1 MHKRLARALTA
12 LAFSLVSF
20 EGHTQEQGTTTV
32 VGSFTWR
39 EAAPWFGGISA
50 LELNENGTEF
60 IALSDKGRALSGKIS
75 RDPEGRIEAIKIEAS
90 STLCDRNGKP
100 LNRGNLDAEG
110 LALLQD
116 GSFVVSFEGNHRL
129 ARYADIS
136 SPSDLIQKGSF
147 IGELQSNSGMEALAV
162 DPTGALWTLPERSG
176 GLSTPFPVWAF
187 DGTNWK
193 TRFEISRSDGFL
205 PVGADFDADG
215 RLYILER
222 RFSGFGFASRLRR
235 FSPPRTGTQ
244 DGETLFQSSTG
255 SHDNLEGLA
264 IWQDAGG
271 SFRAT
276 LVADD
281 NFHILQRTELLDL
294 ILPN

>member
-20 EGHTQEQGTTTV
+20 GGHTQEQGIATV

-50 LELNENGTEF
+50 LELSEDGSEF
-60 IALSDKGRALSGKIS
+60 VALSDKGRALSGKIS
-75 RDPEGRIEAIKIEAS
+75 RDPEGRIEALEIKES
-90 STLCDRNGKP
+90 SPLKDRSGKP
-100 LNRGNLDAEG
+100 LRKGNIDAEG
-110 LALLQD
+110 LALLPD
-116 GSFVVSFEGNHRL
+116 GSFFVSFEGNHRL

-136 SPSDLIQKGSF
+136 APSELLKKGGF

-162 DPTGALWTLPERSG
+162 DPMGALWTLPERSG
-176 GLSTPFPVWAF
+176 GLSTPFPVWIF
-187 DGTNWK
+187 DGNNWEN
-193 TRFEISRSDGFL
+193 RFEISRSDGFL
-205 PVGADFDADG
+205 PVGADFDSEG

-235 FSPPRTGTQ
+235 FSPPFTGTQ

-255 SHDNLEGLA
+255 SHDNLEGIA
-264 IWQDAGG
+264 IWKDTGG